1 MPKPNYA
8 FAKRQREIA
17 KKQKADEKR
26 ARKAAGLSGAAD
38 TESAVDADAADQSG
52 EPAGDDSAPAAGPA
66 DSREP

>member
-26 ARKAAGLSGAAD
+26 ARKSAGLSGAPD
-38 TESAVDADAADQSG
+38 EAVDPDAEGAGGEQPAADGSLAADG
-52 EPAGDDSAPAAGPA
+52 ASEPQQP
-66 DSREP
+66 